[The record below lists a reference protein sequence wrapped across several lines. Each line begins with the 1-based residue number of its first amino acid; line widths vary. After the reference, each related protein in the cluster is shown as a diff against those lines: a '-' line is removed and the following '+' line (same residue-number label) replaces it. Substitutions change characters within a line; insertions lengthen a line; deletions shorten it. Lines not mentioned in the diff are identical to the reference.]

1 MRTED
6 LRRLEDSVLT
16 VSNRLDAV
24 LEDYFAID
32 GTVAP
37 AKDVKSI
44 CKKLTNAFGEIDEAL
59 DEIKS
64 LIKEPTRLG
73 DQTDPDEA
81 VPVLSEED
89 FRAMLRS
96 LKPEVAEKDLKAAK
110 EIFSWANE
118 IKNLDTDLIP
128 TFAAMMLIEYGKQAG
143 KKKLVQASD
152 PDGRIKWD
160 DKIPW

>member
-1 MRTED
+1 MITTMGTEE

-16 VSNRLDAV
+16 VANRLDAV
-24 LEDYFAID
+24 IDDYFVID
-32 GTVAP
+32 GVIAP
-37 AKDVKSI
+37 DKNVVGV
-44 CKKLTNAFGEIDEAL
+44 CRKLTNAWREMDEAL

-89 FRAMLRS
+89 FRVMLRS
-96 LKPEVAEKDLKAAK
+96 LKPEVAVKDLKAAK

-128 TFAAMMLIEYGKQAG
+128 TFAAMMLIEYGKRAG
-143 KKKLVQASD
+143 KKERAQATD
-152 PDGRIKWD
+152 PEEKEGD
-160 DKIPW
+160 